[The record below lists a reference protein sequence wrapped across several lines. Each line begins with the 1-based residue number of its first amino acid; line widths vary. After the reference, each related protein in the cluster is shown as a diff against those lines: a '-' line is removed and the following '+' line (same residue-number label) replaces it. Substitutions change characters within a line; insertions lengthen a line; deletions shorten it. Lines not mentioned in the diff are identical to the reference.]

1 MRYSRRL
8 TPEELQQ
15 PLSAEVS
22 RAKCVESANAFYTF
36 AAGEGGALTVS
47 HLLSVVYTAYFID
60 DMMEEGDFP
69 LELFRV
75 AETALREC
83 QASGERPG
91 KFDIPVAQQIEVQR
105 VLSLYIHHLA
115 HAPIFV
121 HVYAAERAAEFL
133 SPGSA
138 SPIPW
143 EPTQQAM
150 H

>member
-1 MRYSRRL
+1 MRYSRHL

-22 RAKCVESANAFYTF
+22 QAKCIQSADAYYTLTE
-36 AAGEGGALTVS
+36 GEADAVTVS
-47 HLLSVVYTAYFID
+47 HLLNVVYTAYFID
-60 DMMEEGDFP
+60 DMMEENCP

-83 QASGERPG
+83 EVRGGRTG
-91 KFDIPVAQQIEVQR
+91 KFEIPAPLQIEIQR
-105 VLSLYIHHLA
+105 VLSLYTRHLA

-133 SPGSA
+133 SSDSA
-138 SPIPW
+138 SPIPR
-143 EPTQQAM
+143 EPMQQPM

>member
-1 MRYSRRL
+1 MQYSRHL

-15 PLSAEVS
+15 PLSPEVS
-22 RAKCVESANAFYTF
+22 QAKCIESANAFYTF
-36 AAGEGGALTVS
+36 AAGKGDALTAS

-60 DMMEEGDFP
+60 DMMEGNFP

-83 QASGERPG
+83 EASGDRSG
-91 KFDIPVAQQIEVQR
+91 KFDIPVALQIEIQQ

-121 HVYAAERAAEFL
+121 HVYAAERAAEL
-133 SPGSA
+133 LPSGSA
-138 SPIPW
+138 SPIPP
-143 EPTQQAM
+143 EPKQQPM